1 MKNQLKKTG
10 WVLLCLLLYLV
21 MYLGNVTEIQAAPQK
36 KFTLAQAVSLGYAQS
51 WDYQKMQ
58 SKIALK
64 EVKYKEAVKSIQLK
78 KKNMA
83 SFRWSPLLNFKFPEK
98 PDLSEE
104 YGFMYKPLQIQS
116 ELSSCRHQLTDI
128 KYQIKQEISDLYTE
142 IYTYQEKI
150 AYKKESLKQL
160 SKNLER
166 NQAKFLIG
174 EASQNDL
181 DTIVSSIT
189 AAETSLAADLRAFEK
204 AKTDLSEK
212 IGLDITQS
220 YEFSNPY
227 KEADIPRS
235 MLEKLIQTT
244 LDRSQSYY
252 EAKLATSLALT
263 SVDTNYSLM
272 SRHYGS
278 NMSYISSY
286 VTQAKRGEKLN
297 TAAFKLSYD
306 QFLTA
311 VDAPWQGSI
320 KILFIKIPKEWFK
333 GSLDG
338 VRYVEDEPYL
348 LYSNVLEY
356 QEAVSDQKAL
366 EKEISDNVKDSF
378 ENLVTAKN
386 SYHSL
391 KAQTEKSKKEMER
404 EALKN
409 KAGTVSFEEYEE
421 IRKEYEQLQIEQ
433 MDALKLYTQLLYSF
447 DRLTC
452 GGVTELLQELDNSLS
467 QGIQGESH
475 VTENVMGSACYYIIH
490 LAEDTLFEL
499 GIYIPKDLEVDAT
512 DFELWVDEVQV
523 GERTKIEETL
533 RHLTLTLDGTEHV
546 FLRFYEN
553 ETFLTDC
560 EINPQQYQGELN
572 ISSSKKEEKEKKVI
586 LGNYTYTLNKK
597 LSLVTFSVFINE
609 SELFQPEDVT
619 GFRLLAKN
627 QTPVFS
633 EEIIPIDQ
641 SLTYLSILSTDFSE
655 LTVELYGAADTLLST
670 AKLDT
675 QTKELYKEV

>member
-128 KYQIKQEISDLYTE
+128 KYQIKQEISELYTE

-150 AYKKESLKQL
+150 TYKKESLKQL

-204 AKTDLSEK
+204 AKSDLSEK

-272 SRHYGS
+272 SRHYG
-278 NMSYISSY
+278 NDMSYISSY

-306 QFLTA
+306 QFLTV

-475 VTENVMGSACYYIIH
+475 VTENVMGSACYYITH

>member
-21 MYLGNVTEIQAAPQK
+21 VYLGNVTEIQAAPQK

-128 KYQIKQEISDLYTE
+128 KYQIKQEISELYTE

-150 AYKKESLKQL
+150 TYKKESLKQL

-204 AKTDLSEK
+204 AKSDLSEK

-272 SRHYGS
+272 SRHYG
-278 NMSYISSY
+278 NDMSYISSY

-306 QFLTA
+306 QFLTV

-475 VTENVMGSACYYIIH
+475 VTENVMGSACYYITH

>member
-128 KYQIKQEISDLYTE
+128 KYQIKQEISELYTE

-204 AKTDLSEK
+204 AKSDLSEK

-272 SRHYGS
+272 SRHYG
-278 NMSYISSY
+278 NDMSYISSY

-475 VTENVMGSACYYIIH
+475 VTENVMGSACYYITH

-655 LTVELYGAADTLLST
+655 LTMELYGAADTLLST

>member
-21 MYLGNVTEIQAAPQK
+21 VYLGNVTEIQAAPQK

-128 KYQIKQEISDLYTE
+128 KYQIKQEISELYTE

-204 AKTDLSEK
+204 AKSDLSEK

-272 SRHYGS
+272 SRHYG
-278 NMSYISSY
+278 NDMSYISSY

-475 VTENVMGSACYYIIH
+475 VTENVMGSACYYITH

-523 GERTKIEETL
+523 GEKTKIEETL

>member
-21 MYLGNVTEIQAAPQK
+21 VYLGNVTEIQAAPQK

-128 KYQIKQEISDLYTE
+128 KYQIKQEISELYTE

-150 AYKKESLKQL
+150 TYKKESLKQL

-204 AKTDLSEK
+204 AKSDLSEK

-272 SRHYGS
+272 SRHYG
-278 NMSYISSY
+278 NDMSYISSY

-467 QGIQGESH
+467 QGIQGGSH
-475 VTENVMGSACYYIIH
+475 VTENVMGSACYYITH

-655 LTVELYGAADTLLST
+655 LTMELYGAADTLLST